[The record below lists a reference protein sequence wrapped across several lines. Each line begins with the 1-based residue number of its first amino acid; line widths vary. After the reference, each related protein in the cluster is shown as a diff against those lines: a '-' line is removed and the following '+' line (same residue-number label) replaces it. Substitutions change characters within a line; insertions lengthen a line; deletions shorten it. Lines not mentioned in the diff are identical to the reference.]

1 MTELY
6 KFLMAVN
13 RSQTQEEIILMK
25 WWQRLLTSGLIA
37 SHLAVILG
45 TLAIAQSDLLIEA
58 EIYKLVN
65 QAQLLLKNQPPRPAK
80 VADMVQPLDAV
91 KTSTSARADLVF
103 NEGSL
108 VRLGGNAI
116 FRFIPG
122 SRSFQLRNGTG
133 LFIFPPGDEGRTV
146 VTPEAVVTAQGT
158 TVWVQHNSDEQT
170 TSIGVLTENPKVPVT
185 VATSGGEGA
194 VVLDAGQRTAV
205 KKGELTAVKD
215 MSLRR
220 FYKVCKLAS
229 DLGTEEEAL
238 SDIPPQAQNTIV
250 SVRNQAIAAL
260 ENQFRAETEPPP
272 GFEQIVPC
280 TVQEEPKDI
289 STDPQNIFQGFPA
302 TTSK

>member
-1 MTELY
+1 
-6 KFLMAVN
+6 
-13 RSQTQEEIILMK
+13 MK
-25 WWQRLLTSGLIA
+25 WWQRSFATEFIA
-37 SHLAVILG
+37 SAIVLILG
-45 TLAIAQSDLLIEA
+45 SINAIAQSDLLIEA

-65 QAQLLLKNQPPRPAK
+65 QAQLLLKNQPPRPARI
-80 VADMVQPLDAV
+80 ADVVQPLDAV
-91 KTSTSARADLVF
+91 KTATSSRADLVF

-116 FRFIPG
+116 FRFVPG

-133 LFIFPPGDEGRTV
+133 LFIFPPGDEGGTV
-146 VTPEAVVTAQGT
+146 VTPEAVVTTQGT

-170 TSIGVLTENPKVPVT
+170 TSIGVLTENPQVPVT

-205 KKGELTAVKD
+205 KKGELTAVKQ

-229 DLGTEEEAL
+229 DLGTGEEAH
-238 SDIPPQAQNTIV
+238 SDGLPPQAQNTIM
-250 SVRNQAIAAL
+250 SVRNQAIAAI
-260 ENQFRAETEPPP
+260 EEQRREETEPPP

-280 TVQEEPKDI
+280 TVKDEPKDI

-302 TTSK
+302 TPSK